1 MMSII
6 AELELATEANPQT
19 PALSQI
25 LGDAYMRNGQLQ
37 KALAS
42 YRAALDQM

>member
-1 MMSII
+1 V
-6 AELELATEANPQT
+6 
-19 PALSQI
+19 